1 MADVAGMRDQVT
13 SLRTELPTKGVGE
26 TKTAKAEQPPAGT
39 PGAEQPRAGTSTEA
53 PREIS
58 PPVGSSLQPGVELFK
73 QKKYDQ
79 ASEFFDGLTRTKP
92 DDARA
97 WYYAALA
104 RGLATRDWKG
114 EAEKL
119 VNEGVNREK
128 AGKPEKSE
136 IDSAFSNLTTETGK
150 DWLAFYRR
158 RAQR

>member
-1 MADVAGMRDQVT
+1 MRSSPAAGRQVR
-13 SLRTELPTKGVGE
+13 SGLR
-26 TKTAKAEQPPAGT
+26 
-39 PGAEQPRAGTSTEA
+39 PRPREP

-104 RGLATRDWKG
+104 RAWPR
-114 EAEKL
+114 A
-119 VNEGVNREK
+119 
-128 AGKPEKSE
+128 
-136 IDSAFSNLTTETGK
+136 TGK
-150 DWLAFYRR
+150 ERPR
-158 RAQR
+158 SS